1 MLVDHDVIV
10 ENSGQG
16 PILMLEFSE
25 LEELLLRF
33 HIGMGAAEAH
43 GFLSGYLCVSET
55 LTEDVLREYLLSD
68 SAAES
73 LPVEDCLVALSALAE
88 EVSEQMKS
96 PEFGFQ
102 LLLPDERHSIL
113 YRSDALAEWCQGFLS
128 GLGAVGTSNWQG
140 LSAECH
146 EMLEDL
152 YKICRLSAD
161 EEQEEDEDAELALT
175 ELFEYVRMGTLLL
188 HDEFCLLNAEYE
200 QPEILH

>member
-1 MLVDHDVIV
+1 MF
-10 ENSGQG
+10 G
-16 PILMLEFSE
+16 FSE
-25 LEELLLRF
+25 FEELLVRF

-43 GFLSGYLCVSET
+43 GFLSGYLCVSES

-68 SAAES
+68 SVEES
-73 LPVEDCLVALSALAE
+73 PPIEDCLVALTVLAE
-88 EVSEQMKS
+88 EVGEEMKS
-96 PEFGFQ
+96 PEFGFN
-102 LLLPDERHSIL
+102 LMLPDDTHSIL

-161 EEQEEDEDAELALT
+161 EGHEEDEDAELALT
-175 ELFEYVRMGTLLL
+175 ELIEYVRMGALLL
-188 HDEFCLLNAEYE
+188 HDEFCLLNTDFE